1 MTIFRIGEF
10 SKLTQVSIRML
21 RYYDETGLLKP
32 AQIDN
37 QTGYRHY
44 SVEQIPVLQKIIM
57 LRDLGYSV
65 AEIAVVLNHWNNEF
79 LTGQLHQK
87 RQAIEES
94 IRQETERLAKIDSAL
109 TCIEQDEI
117 AKQYNFI
124 LKQVPSYPVVSLRR
138 VIPDYFCEGSLWGE
152 LTEIITQE
160 KIDVDP
166 HAPGIALYHDQE
178 FKETN
183 VDVEVCSMTS
193 HLRNNPSRA
202 TYRRTEQ
209 VELMACAM
217 VYGPFENI
225 KGAYLSFAQW
235 LSEHSGYRMAGPS
248 RQICHRNYWNETSPD
263 RFLTEIQIP
272 LVTEAMS

>member
-57 LRDLGYSV
+57 LRDLGCSV
-65 AEIAVVLNHWNNEF
+65 A
-79 LTGQLHQK
+79 
-87 RQAIEES
+87 
-94 IRQETERLAKIDSAL
+94 
-109 TCIEQDEI
+109 EI

-138 VIPDYFCEGSLWGE
+138 V
-152 LTEIITQE
+152 EIITQE

-225 KGAYLSFAQW
+225 KGAYLSFAQSPIRPNPIA
-235 LSEHSGYRMAGPS
+235 LTASQIMAIDDEEGV
-248 RQICHRNYWNETSPD
+248 
-263 RFLTEIQIP
+263 IQIAYIDANDHSPVLDLKPYTPSLDRVERPEVP
-272 LVTEAMS
+272 LWCRDWPKSMEESAAFDWSQVFNF